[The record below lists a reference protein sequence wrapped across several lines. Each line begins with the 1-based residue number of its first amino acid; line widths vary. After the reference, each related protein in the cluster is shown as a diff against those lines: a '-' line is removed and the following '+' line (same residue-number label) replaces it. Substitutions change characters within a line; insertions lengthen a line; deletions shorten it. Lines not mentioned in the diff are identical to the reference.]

1 MTTKILKTTITLLAL
16 AVLLCGATQAKAGSI
31 TYTVQDTASGT
42 LGASSFTDALVTVSF
57 TGNTANVYGGSG
69 FWQIDLGTASVNIAG
84 TGSALFTDAMF
95 VFDNQGA
102 VAAGIG
108 DNNCIGC
115 KASVLDTYN
124 SAFGSYDLMS
134 AIGPLSGGVYF
145 RPDLS
150 YGTDAGLLHFSDA
163 GGTSSFKAVV
173 TPEPA
178 TFTLLASLL
187 GMAALGRRR
196 KK

>member
-1 MTTKILKTTITLLAL
+1 MTTKIMKTTITLLAL

-69 FWQIDLGTASVNIAG
+69 FWEIDLGTASVNIAG

-102 VAAGIG
+102 VAAGIADHSSG
-108 DNNCIGC
+108 G
-115 KASVLDTYN
+115 SVLDTYN

>member
-84 TGSALFTDAMF
+84 TGSALFTDAMY
-95 VFDNQGA
+95 VADNQGA
-102 VAAGIG
+102 VAAGIADHNSG
-108 DNNCIGC
+108 G
-115 KASVLDTYN
+115 SVLDTFN